1 MRILVVSDSHGRN
14 MNLFAAIENEP
25 TAEVVY
31 FLGDGARDF
40 EEAMLYYGSGKMF
53 IGVQGNCDFST
64 NFPVTDIR
72 TVEGKKIYATHGFQ
86 EKVKFGLF
94 GLMENA
100 TAENCD
106 IAIFGHTHNGEY
118 VYEDGRHYFNPG
130 SIKEGN
136 YGVIDI
142 TPGGIMCINKSL

>member
-1 MRILVVSDSHGRN
+1 MKALVFSDSHGATN
-14 MNLFAAIENEP
+14 AAIEMLTREKDCS
-25 TAEVVY
+25 VVF

-64 NFPVTDIR
+64 NFPVIDIR

-86 EKVKFGLF
+86 EKVKYGLF